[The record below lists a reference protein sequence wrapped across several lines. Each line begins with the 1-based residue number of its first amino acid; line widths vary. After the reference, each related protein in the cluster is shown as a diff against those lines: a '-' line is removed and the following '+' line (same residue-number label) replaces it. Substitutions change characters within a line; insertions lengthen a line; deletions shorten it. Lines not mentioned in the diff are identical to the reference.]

1 MRKHVRK
8 AALAGFVLS
17 ALMILYPLLSDVC
30 SEYRNKSVIQAYRE
44 SSLTDTERI
53 LKEAQQYNRT
63 FRVSDVLIKDQN
75 RLDTAYERLLD
86 PDGNG
91 VMGYLEIP
99 CIDVHLPIYHYA
111 DGASMDKGIGHI
123 YGSSLPVGGKSTH
136 TVLTGHRGLLDQMML
151 LNLDR
156 VKKGDV
162 FSLHVLDQVLLYE
175 VDQIRVVKP
184 DDTEVLKIEEGK
196 DLATIVTCTPYA
208 MNTER
213 LLVTGYH
220 IEKERKNKNHYFN
233 IQMIV
238 YYSTAAAV
246 ILFTL
251 LILFIKKHKYKR
263 QLY

>member
-44 SSLTDTERI
+44 SSLTDTERM
-53 LKEAQQYNRT
+53 LKEAKQYNQT

-75 RLDTAYERLLD
+75 RLDTAYEGLLD

-99 CIDVHLPIYHYA
+99 SIDVNLPIYHYA
-111 DGASMDKGIGHI
+111 DAVSMDKGIGHI
-123 YGSSLPVGGKSTH
+123 YGSSLPVGGDSTH
-136 TVLTGHRGLLDQMML
+136 TVLTGHRGLVDQMML
-151 LNLDR
+151 LNLDQI
-156 VKKGDV
+156 KKGDV
-162 FSLHVLDQVLLYE
+162 FSLHVLDQALMYE

-184 DDTEVLKIEEGK
+184 EETELLKIEKGK

-208 MNTER
+208 VNTER
-213 LLVTGYH
+213 LLVTGHH
-220 IEKERKNKNHYFN
+220 IKKERNNNNRYFN
-233 IQMIV
+233 IQIIV

-251 LILFIKKHKYKR
+251 LILLIRKHKI
-263 QLY
+263 

>member
-17 ALMILYPLLSDVC
+17 TLMISYPLLSEVC

-44 SSLTDTERI
+44 SSLTDTERM
-53 LKEAQQYNRT
+53 LKDAQQYNQM
-63 FRVSDVLIKDQN
+63 FRVSGVLIKDQN

-91 VMGYLEIP
+91 VMGYLDIP
-99 CIDVHLPIYHYA
+99 CIDVYLPIYHYA

-123 YGSSLPVGGKSTH
+123 YGSSLPVGGHSTH

-151 LNLDR
+151 LNLDQI
-156 VKKGDV
+156 KKGDV
-162 FSLHVLDQVLLYE
+162 FSLHVLDQALMYE

-184 DDTEVLKIEEGK
+184 EETELLKIEKGK

-208 MNTER
+208 INTER
-213 LLVTGYH
+213 LLVTGHH
-220 IEKERKNKNHYFN
+220 IEKERNNNNRYFN
-233 IQMIV
+233 IQIIV

-246 ILFTL
+246 ILFTV
-251 LILFIKKHKYKR
+251 IFIFLGK
-263 QLY
+263 